1 MPRKKAGISA
11 HAFRVRYLRR
21 SREIYRR
28 FLETKPWVKQ
38 MHSIFLGLKPGMKIV
53 DVGCGTG
60 DFTRYIASL
69 VRGKHRI
76 IGVDLRANN
85 LRSAERQTQKEG
97 MTGITFRRGDA
108 YNIPVDDGWADLV
121 CCRTLLMH
129 LTDPLKA
136 IREMSRVA
144 RKGGAVSAFEPGSFQ
159 SSYIPNNEKLSK
171 IATKLQLSIID
182 GVRKREGKNFDI
194 GERLPTIFHQA
205 GLRDIMADVQAD
217 TYLVS
222 DPRRGLE
229 DVRDELGFYLALFKE
244 TKKDNA
250 KAARAG
256 GASMKEF
263 DHYNRWYE
271 KWTKGLLEDNEKLR
285 NDTVFGAGGFV
296 LVLGRKVS

>member
-1 MPRKKAGISA
+1 MPPKKAGISA
-11 HAFRVRYLRR
+11 RAFRIRYLRR

-28 FLETKPWVKQ
+28 FLETKPWIKQ
-38 MHSIFLGLKPGMKIV
+38 MHSTFLGLSPGMKIV

-69 VRGKHRI
+69 TQGKHRI
-76 IGVDLRANN
+76 IGVDLRANS
-85 LRSAERQTQKEG
+85 LRSAEKQTKKEG
-97 MTGITFRRGDA
+97 MSGVSFRKGDA
-108 YNIPVDDGWADLV
+108 YKIPVKDGWADLV

-136 IREMSRVA
+136 VREMSRVV
-144 RKGGAVSAFEPGSFQ
+144 RKGGSVAAFEPGSFH
-159 SSYIPNNEKLSK
+159 SSYIPNNEKLSR
-171 IATKLQLSIID
+171 IADKLQLSYID

-194 GERLPTIFHQA
+194 GDRLPTIFHQA
-205 GLRDIMADVQAD
+205 GLRDIIADVQAD
-217 TYLVS
+217 TYLAS

-244 TKKDNA
+244 TKRDDA
-250 KAARAG
+250 KAMRAG

-263 DHYNRWYE
+263 DQYNQWYE
-271 KWTKGLLEDNEKLR
+271 KWTEGLLQDNEELR

-296 LVLGRKVS
+296 LVRGRKVS